1 MRIDLHAVANSG
13 TPERKSSTDIPLD
26 AGLPERPSSGASAE
40 AGSRFPASDAP
51 LANDLV
57 GSAPSL
63 PEGRRGAVIS
73 LLTGLMADGERMDRY
88 VASLKTA
95 IDDRGTEWAAIDR
108 FHRLNEAQTTISLIT
123 AEGFSRLGDEH
134 LAALAVSPRA
144 LKALYEHLEAPETL
158 SGDWLMDAMM
168 AAHGDRPELR
178 ELDEHAK
185 AMIARLIQEG
195 ASGDY

>member
-1 MRIDLHAVANSG
+1 MRIDLHAVANSR
-13 TPERKSSTDIPLD
+13 TTERKSSADVPLD
-26 AGLPERPSSGASAE
+26 AGLPARPSSSSSAE

-57 GSAPSL
+57 ESAPSL

-88 VASLKTA
+88 IASLKTA
-95 IDDRGTEWAAIDR
+95 IDDRGTESASIDR
-108 FHRLNEAQTTISLIT
+108 FHRFHEAQTTISQIT
-123 AEGFSRLGDEH
+123 AEGFSRLDDER

-178 ELDEHAK
+178 KLDEHAK
-185 AMIARLIQEG
+185 ATIARLSQEG
-195 ASGDY
+195 ATGD

>member
-1 MRIDLHAVANSG
+1 MRIDLNAVANSR
-13 TPERKSSTDIPLD
+13 TPERKSPADVPLD
-26 AGLPERPSSGASAE
+26 AGLPARPSAE

-51 LANDLV
+51 LADELV
-57 GSAPSL
+57 ESAPSL
-63 PEGRRGAVIS
+63 PEGRRGAVVS

-95 IDDRGTEWAAIDR
+95 IDDRGTESASIDR
-108 FHRLNEAQTTISLIT
+108 FHRFHDSQTTISRIT

-134 LAALAVSPRA
+134 LAALAVSPTA
-144 LKALYEHLEAPETL
+144 LKSLYQHLEAPETL
-158 SGDWLMDAMM
+158 SGDWLMDAMT

-178 ELDEHAK
+178 KLDEHAK

-195 ASGDY
+195 ASGD